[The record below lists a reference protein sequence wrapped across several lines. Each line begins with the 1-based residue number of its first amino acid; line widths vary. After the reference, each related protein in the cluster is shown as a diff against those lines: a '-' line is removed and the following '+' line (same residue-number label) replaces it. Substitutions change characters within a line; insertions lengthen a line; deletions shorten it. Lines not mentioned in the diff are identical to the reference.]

1 MDTGEMTGWLGFGT
15 LGVALFIAI
24 VLWIRFMRIPQNR
37 HPMDGERERNI
48 HEIRAEA
55 GDAHDDDRTY
65 PRP

>member
-1 MDTGEMTGWLGFGT
+1 MDTADMTGWLGFGT
-15 LGVALFIAI
+15 LGVALLIAI
-24 VLWIRFMRIPQNR
+24 VLWIRFMRVPQNR

-55 GDAHDDDRTY
+55 GEESGEDLKI